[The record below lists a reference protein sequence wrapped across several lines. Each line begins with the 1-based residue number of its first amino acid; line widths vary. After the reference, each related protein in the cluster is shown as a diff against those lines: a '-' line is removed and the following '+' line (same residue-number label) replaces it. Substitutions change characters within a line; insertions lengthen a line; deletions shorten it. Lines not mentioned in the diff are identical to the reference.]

1 MHLDIAPLL
10 VACQDRPVEFASYH
24 YEGLWVRQV
33 PNRQDPTDVY
43 FQMDFVKF
51 DYTKPPS
58 TTTIADAKTGPT
70 STPMT
75 VETAKFHYRR
85 HVRLH
90 HGHT

>member
-51 DYTKPPS
+51 DDRVKYLYRRLRKQQVPRRR
-58 TTTIADAKTGPT
+58 
-70 STPMT
+70 
-75 VETAKFHYRR
+75 VYHYRR
-85 HVRLH
+85 PEHLRKRVPLPSP
-90 HGHT
+90 